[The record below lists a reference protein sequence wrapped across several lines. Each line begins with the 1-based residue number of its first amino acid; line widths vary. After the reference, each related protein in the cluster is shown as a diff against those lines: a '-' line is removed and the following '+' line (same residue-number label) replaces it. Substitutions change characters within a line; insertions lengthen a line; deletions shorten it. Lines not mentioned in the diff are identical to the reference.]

1 MNVKSSLLA
10 EGGIGLLELE
20 GRFDAY
26 EEPQVRKWLDAQ
38 QAAGRAHLVI
48 DLSGVNFIDSTALAA
63 LVRGMKLTREANGDL
78 LLCALRQPVR
88 VIFELT
94 RLDRVFPIFAN
105 VDEAVRHFGSAA
117 TAK

>member
-1 MNVKSSLLA
+1 MNLSSSILEKDGVAVLA
-10 EGGIGLLELE
+10 LE

-38 QAAGRAHLVI
+38 QAAGHAHLIV
-48 DLSGVNFIDSTALAA
+48 DLAGVNFIDSTALAA
-63 LVRGMKLTREANGDL
+63 LVRGMKLTREAKGDL

-94 RLDRVFPIFAN
+94 RLDRVFPIFAS
-105 VDEAVRHFGSAA
+105 VDEAVRHFRRQ
-117 TAK
+117 